1 MPPNLL
7 VTFKR
12 VLRNEVNLLKYLKH
26 PNIIR
31 IIEHNTVDGEVVVKK
46 SGKQIQIFFLVLELV
61 E

>member
-12 VLRNEVNLLKYLKH
+12 VLRNEVTLLKYLKH

-46 SGKQIQIFFLVLELV
+46 SGKQIQIYFLVLELV